1 MMAVHG
7 APNSR
12 DPVSIALDTD
22 IGSDVDDLLA
32 IAVILGSPELRVGA
46 VTTVYGDVDLRAR
59 IVARAFAAAGRAAP
73 PITPGRATTRSGRE
87 VWWAGHEGSTMANLD
102 DQSYSP
108 SPSAIGDLAHSEHV
122 VTIGPLTN
130 LAEALEQP
138 GHGIREITMMGGA
151 FDGRTEHN
159 IRSDAA
165 AADVVF
171 RSGVEI
177 TTVGVEQT
185 ERVGFSSRGL
195 TGLRGE
201 LGRLLEAE
209 VRHYWTFTEQDRNT
223 PHDPIAILM
232 LTSPQL
238 FRFDRGHISVETTG
252 ANEGLI
258 RFRRDPEGRHR
269 IVSDLDVIAVER
281 EIDKRLRAACQ

>member
-1 MMAVHG
+1 MMAADG
-7 APNSR
+7 TSSNREPI
-12 DPVSIALDTD
+12 SIALDTD

-32 IAVILGSPELRVGA
+32 IAVILGSPELSVSA

-59 IVARAFAAAGRAAP
+59 IAARAFAAAGRAAP

-87 VWWAGHEGSTMANLD
+87 VWWAGHEGATMANLG

-108 SPSAIGDLAHSEHV
+108 SPSAIDDLAHTEHV

-159 IRSDAA
+159 IRSDVA

-185 ERVGFSSRGL
+185 ERVGFSSRELSGL
-195 TGLRGE
+195 GGE
-201 LGRLLEAE
+201 LGRTLEGEA
-209 VRHYWTFTEQDRNT
+209 RHYWKFTEQDRNT

-252 ANEGLI
+252 ADEGLT
-258 RFRRDPEGRHR
+258 RFRPDPEGRHR
-269 IVSDLDVIAVER
+269 VVRDLDVDAVER
-281 EIDKRLRAACQ
+281 EIEKRLRAACR